1 MPPWSRLPFLLS
13 LGLLGCRSLAT
24 GPDWVGG
31 GMVVTGPL
39 RPPLP
44 EDVDDEPV
52 GPTPDGQP
60 AEVGARH
67 ILVMHDDSQS
77 KPEGVERTRE
87 EARARATECLIKLR
101 GGSDFTEMVNEYSDE
116 PGAAARGG
124 DLGLFSRDV
133 MVKPFADAA
142 FALEVGEVSELVETV
157 FGFHII
163 KRTR

>member
-1 MPPWSRLPFLLS
+1 MTLRPLLLVS
-13 LGLLGCRSLAT
+13 LGLLCGCRSLAT

-31 GMVVTGPL
+31 GMVVTGPM
-39 RPPLP
+39 RPPAP
-44 EDVDDEPV
+44 EDADDEPTG

-60 AEVGARH
+60 SEVGARH
-67 ILVMHDDSQS
+67 ILVMHNDSQS
-77 KPEGVERTRE
+77 RPDEVDRSRE

-101 GGSDFTEMVNEYSDE
+101 GGADFTEMVNEYSDE

-142 FALEVGEVSELVETV
+142 FSLEVGEVSELVETV